1 MLWPDKLFDVLEAIK
16 PERSYLYFTTNGW
29 KLDKKMINKLA
40 KHHVGRISVSIDS
53 MDSKV
58 HDELRGRKDS
68 WRRAMEALKLV
79 KEPVLIH
86 I

>member
-1 MLWPDKLFDVLEAIK
+1 MVD
-16 PERSYLYFTTNGW
+16 
-29 KLDKKMINKLA
+29 KLA

-53 MDSKV
+53 MDSKI

-79 KEPVLIH
+79 KEAGIDPYLNITVGHYNAKSEDLRMLLDYSKKINIEH
-86 I
+86 

>member
-1 MLWPDKLFDVLEAIK
+1 MVD
-16 PERSYLYFTTNGW
+16 
-29 KLDKKMINKLA
+29 KLA

-53 MDSKV
+53 MDSKI

-79 KEPVLIH
+79 KEAI
-86 I
+86 